1 MKRISKL
8 ENSRRGFTLLEVLLA
23 VAILSIAS
31 TMIMNGFIATMTFA
45 NNNKR
50 YARIG
55 EMNASRASQNIAHY
69 ATNSTQ
75 MATMN
80 ELTDN
85 RCSELTASF
94 AGGTGA
100 LGVDLTKLNI
110 CVDVSAFVDPSATM
124 SFQVDGEELE
134 QPTLVVNRFS
144 FFYDLGDYLGP
155 NAVNGGH
162 IIRWGYVMSPARPSG
177 SEASYLN
184 GLDSFYNSCLYCDR
198 DGDGLV
204 GNDDP
209 TNAANEFIGYVHY
222 GWYCFNADHNESN
235 CPYRGYGEHNS
246 GYSPAHQ
253 H

>member
-1 MKRISKL
+1 MTRLMKTSK
-8 ENSRRGFTLLEVLLA
+8 RGFTLLEVLLA
-23 VAILSIAS
+23 VVILTIAS

-55 EMNASRASQNIAHY
+55 EMNASRASQNIMHY

-80 ELTDN
+80 ELTA
-85 RCSELTASF
+85 TF

-100 LGVDLTKLNI
+100 PGVDLNKLNL

-162 IIRWGYVMSPARPSG
+162 IIRWGYVMSPQRPSG

-184 GLDSFYNSCLYCDR
+184 GCDSFYNACLYTDR

-209 TNAANEFIGYVHY
+209 TNARNEFIGYVHY
-222 GWYCFNADHNESN
+222 GWYCFNANHNESN

-246 GYSPAHQ
+246 GYAPAHQ